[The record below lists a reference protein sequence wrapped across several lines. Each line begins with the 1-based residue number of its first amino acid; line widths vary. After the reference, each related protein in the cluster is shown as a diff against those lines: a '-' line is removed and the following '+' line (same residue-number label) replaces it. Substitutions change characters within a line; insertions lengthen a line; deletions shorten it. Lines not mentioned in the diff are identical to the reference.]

1 MLHVWLRERQGAPT
15 DPLFPSHRGSALSPD
30 AAQRLV
36 SRYAVVAQRT
46 CSPLREKRV
55 TPHVLRHTCAMRL
68 LQAGVDTSV
77 IALKRATAEHPHIR
91 HESVETTQI
100 YLHADLSIKERAIAS
115 TAPPDVKPGLYRASD
130 SLLAFLDGLRLC
142 RPPRAEPSSREAPL
156 GIIRRS
162 A

>member
-55 TPHVLRHTCAMRL
+55 TPHVLRHTCAAQL
-68 LQAGVDTSV
+68 LQAAVDTSV
-77 IALKRATAEHPHIR
+77 IALWLA